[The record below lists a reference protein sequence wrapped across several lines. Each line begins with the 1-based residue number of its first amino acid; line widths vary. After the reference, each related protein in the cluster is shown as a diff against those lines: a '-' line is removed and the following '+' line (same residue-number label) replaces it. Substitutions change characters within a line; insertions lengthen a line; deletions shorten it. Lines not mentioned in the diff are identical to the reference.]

1 MKISKQYLK
10 QIIKEEMKYLIEM
23 DAFSSVPDS
32 PFMVKSKSDEET
44 KEFTPDQ
51 KKQMQKMIS
60 DFGGLVK
67 IKNDDFQF
75 IMNKLQ
81 EVIEL
86 SYDSDSVVEIT
97 NEIQKKLQ
105 NIKDGL
111 REQKYGGK

>member
-1 MKISKQYLK
+1 
-10 QIIKEEMKYLIEM
+10 
-23 DAFSSVPDS
+23 
-32 PFMVKSKSDEET
+32 
-44 KEFTPDQ
+44 
-51 KKQMQKMIS
+51 
-60 DFGGLVK
+60 
-67 IKNDDFQF
+67 
-75 IMNKLQ
+75 MNKLQ